1 MFLFIVF
8 FDEMKNL
15 KPVKLKDYS
24 WKKIDVFLKV
34 ESYERNGQI
43 AIMLYEKKT
52 LEYYSDLSVF
62 ITPFEYQNFM
72 AVDTNNLPHAE
83 ELIQEY
89 NLWERIDDIQSWF
102 CTYPIYAMRLDELR
116 KYDSEWVEKLEK
128 TEFSRDGKPAGY
140 EWTTIWDIMSGN
152 F

>member
-1 MFLFIVF
+1 MFLFNHI

-24 WKKIDVFLKV
+24 WKNVDVFLKV
-34 ESYERNGQI
+34 ETYERNGQI

-72 AVDTNNLPHAE
+72 AVDTNNLPNAE
-83 ELIQEY
+83 ELIKEY
-89 NLWERIDDIQSWF
+89 NLWEKIDDIQSWF

-116 KYDSEWVEKLEK
+116 KYDPEWVEKLEK
-128 TEFSRDGKPAGY
+128 TEFSKDGKPAWY
-140 EWTTIWDIMSGN
+140 EWTTIWDIMAWN